1 MIYIN
6 NKDKIKN
13 INLKDNNYYVVIDF
27 DKTLTSGKSETS
39 WGLTAKSKGIGEDY
53 SNKRQKLFEKY
64 RPLELD
70 VTLSDDVKSK
80 YMEEWV
86 TAHIDLF
93 FEYRLKESALI
104 DAVKKDY
111 IFFRDGAE
119 EFLKKM
125 HEKNVPVIIISAG
138 VGNVICEFL
147 KIKNC
152 MYDNIH
158 ILSNFIEFENDEITS
173 IRGEVIHSMNKSIA
187 TIPNEIKER
196 INTKDYALLFGDLVG
211 DKQMIG
217 KSDFSNVITVG
228 FLDEKSEEN
237 LEFFNK
243 EFDLVCTNT
252 SSYYDVNNILNL
264 Y

>member
-6 NKDKIKN
+6 SKDKIKN
-13 INLKDNNYYVVIDF
+13 INLEDNNYYVVIDF
-27 DKTLTSGKSETS
+27 DKTLTSGESVTS
-39 WGLTAKSKGIGEDY
+39 WGLTAKSNGIGPDY
-53 SNKRQKLFEKY
+53 TEKRMALFNKY
-64 RPLELD
+64 RPIELD
-70 VTLSDDVKSK
+70 TSISDDVKTK
-80 YMEEWV
+80 YMQEWI
-86 TAHIDLF
+86 TAHINLF
-93 FEYRLKESALI
+93 FEYHLKETALI

-111 IFFRDGAE
+111 LIFRDGAK
-119 EFLKKM
+119 EFLYEMSKR
-125 HEKNVPVIIISAG
+125 NVPVIIISAG
-138 VGNVICEFL
+138 VGNVIYEFL
-147 KIKNC
+147 KYQKC
-152 MYDNIH
+152 LYDNVH
-158 ILSNFIEFENDEITS
+158 IVSNFIEFENDVIKS
-173 IRGEVIHSMNKSIA
+173 IKGDVIHSMNKSIA

-228 FLDEKSEEN
+228 FLDEKIEEN